1 MKKLLLG
8 VLAMMIATMITAQ
21 KLPVDAKTGKVTF
34 MKVIETGNVTAAEA
48 KIVLQKWAAKQTT
61 FSVTSD
67 EATKLFYK
75 GRHKVNYPAP
85 KGSIN
90 QSGDVSFNLQFF
102 FKDGKFR
109 YIMTDFIH
117 SGKYGAGGKMVNVDP
132 KCGYGKIKEKSW
144 NMIKNQTLTKSTKM
158 VEEFTKALQEFQ
170 NDPAR
175 SDDW

>member
-1 MKKLLLG
+1 MCI
-8 VLAMMIATMITAQ
+8 ATMMIAQ
-21 KLPVDAKTGKVTF
+21 GLPVDAKTGKVTF
-34 MKVIETGNVTAAEA
+34 MKVIETDNVSAAEA
-48 KIVLQKWAAKQTT
+48 KIVMQKWAAKQST
-61 FSVTSD
+61 FSATTN
-67 EATKLFYK
+67 EASKLFYK

-90 QSGDVSFNLQFF
+90 QSGDVNFNIQFF

-117 SGKYGAGGKMVNVDP
+117 GSKYGSGGKMINADP
-132 KCGYGKIKEKSW
+132 KCGYGKIKDKSW
-144 NMIKNQTLTKSTKM
+144 NMIKNQTLTKSNKM
-158 VEEFTKALQEFQ
+158 VEEFTKALKEFQ